1 MHGGI
6 WMIAKDLDDHFK
18 IPVYRN
24 GFTLVEL
31 IVVILIIALMSGLA
45 ARRLG
50 ATLAWQKKA
59 EVRKLIN
66 TWELLYQES
75 LARGEAYRLIID
87 LTEDLSRPDQYF
99 VRKEILP
106 ESDSI
111 KQVDRLEN
119 LRLDSEKQR
128 RAEKELNEIP
138 SIEEQIEMEQ
148 NLEKQNLQELF
159 YKSLYI
165 DPFGDTQLTVPTE
178 FPSLQ
183 KPQDLKGG
191 IRIRDVQTEFGTIGR
206 GQAFIRF
213 SPRGGSD
220 FAVIHVLM
228 NADQIA
234 EATKKAAPPEQIYT
248 ILLNPWTGKAIVT
261 NREINYEWALG
272 TK

>member
-1 MHGGI
+1 
-6 WMIAKDLDDHFK
+6 MIQLYRHKHRWLDATQ
-18 IPVYRN
+18 R

-45 ARRLG
+45 VRRLG

-59 EVRKLIN
+59 EIRKFVN

-87 LTEDLSRPDQYF
+87 LTEDLDRPDQYY
-99 VRKEILP
+99 VRKEMVPL
-106 ESDSI
+106 SDNV

-119 LRLDSEKQR
+119 LRLDSEKKR
-128 RAEKELNEIP
+128 RADAELNDLP
-138 SIEEQIEMEQ
+138 SVDEQIQIEQ
-148 NLEKQNLQELF
+148 DLEQQDLQSLF

-183 KPQDLKGG
+183 KAQDLKGG
-191 IRIRDVQTEFGTIGR
+191 LRIRDVQTEFGTIGR

-220 FAVIHVLM
+220 FAVIHILM
-228 NADQIA
+228 NADEIS
-234 EATKKAAPPEQIYT
+234 ETSKKNAPAEQIIT

-261 NREINYEWALG
+261 NRDINYDWAMG
-272 TK
+272 AK